1 MAAVGYQIFL
11 TGGKI
16 NEFNLQMISRLEIV
30 KQEIKIPCQI
40 ARRDGKKNT

>member
-30 KQEIKIPCQI
+30 KQEIKIPRQI
-40 ARRDGKKNT
+40 ARGDGKKNT